1 MIGDGFQ
8 IVESVPRQRGL
19 LVRVWNSLDPDRR
32 TFALGYLVLLP
43 LFLMPVFVTKFLPG
57 LDLPFHLSIADM
69 LMKADDPASP
79 YAPYYESRLGFAPY
93 AAHYLLLVGLGRFM
107 VLALAHNVVMGIYIA
122 VLPLC
127 CSYLLAVSGKS
138 RLPALLA
145 FPLCFNMTL
154 HYGFISFCLSLPALL
169 LWLALTADLLARPS
183 LGIGW
188 RAARLPVL
196 AGLVGCLLY
205 LCHLQNYLF
214 GICAVGAMCVLGPGG
229 WRRRALGVAAIVP
242 SALSLVLWWRR
253 SPFAGDAAARHGSF
267 DFAWE
272 TLKNARMA
280 DLQWGQL
287 PLRTDI
293 ENRIGW
299 FPDHLLKGFVD
310 LIDVRVANAILF
322 AAAFY
327 YLLGWLGAW
336 MGSGQKRRTHFRLAH
351 TMVFLGAVFAYF
363 ALPHHL
369 REFELMTFYPRFSV
383 LAVLLFLPLIPAGLG
398 RISGFMRVGVML
410 PALLIG
416 VLWSHSLFIHY
427 RAYRE
432 EIADFAAVLR
442 QTPADGKA
450 VGIIYNRRSTV
461 LRNESVLVGL
471 TGFHVA
477 ARKSKTSMVPL
488 AYCGM
493 RHIPCAIKPNAPRL
507 SHPGAWLEQPFE
519 WPSLIDDFDVIYV
532 RSSPYELL
540 QGHARDLQ
548 TVAHVGSWISLRKKP
563 VRGRVHE
570 KRDRQVAR
578 PDIAD

>member
-1 MIGDGFQ
+1 MGDDLGTVAP
-8 IVESVPRQRGL
+8 VERRMGPG
-19 LVRVWNSLDPDRR
+19 VRFWSGLDPDVR

-43 LFLMPVFVTKFLPG
+43 LFLMPVFVTQFLPG

-69 LMKADDPASP
+69 LMKADDPSSP

-107 VLALAHNVVMGIYIA
+107 TLAHAHNVVMGIYIA

-169 LWLALTADLLARPS
+169 LWIALIADLLTRPS
-183 LGIGW
+183 LGSGW
-188 RAARLPVL
+188 RVARLPVL
-196 AGLVGCLLY
+196 ASLAGCLLY

-214 GICAVGAMCVLGPGG
+214 GICAIGVVCVLGPGG
-229 WRRRALGVAAIVP
+229 WRRRAIGVAAIIP
-242 SALSLVLWWRR
+242 SALSLMVWWRS
-253 SPFAGDAAARHGSF
+253 SPFTGDGAARHGSF

-280 DLQWGQL
+280 DLQWGNL

-336 MGSGQKRRTHFRLAH
+336 MGSGQKRRTQFRLAH
-351 TMVFLGAVFAYF
+351 TMVFFGALFAYF

-398 RISGFMRVGVML
+398 RISGFMRVGVVL
-410 PALLIG
+410 PAILIG
-416 VLWSHSLFIHY
+416 VLWSQSLFIHY
-427 RAYRE
+427 RLPGRNRRFRGGPASNTGAGQSGRTYLQPSLHR
-432 EIADFAAVLR
+432 FAQRIGTGGFDRISRGSPNVDDQHGPACVLR
-442 QTPADGKA
+442 DATHPMRGETKLAEA
-450 VGIIYNRRSTV
+450 VS
-461 LRNESVLVGL
+461 
-471 TGFHVA
+471 
-477 ARKSKTSMVPL
+477 
-488 AYCGM
+488 
-493 RHIPCAIKPNAPRL
+493 
-507 SHPGAWLEQPFE
+507 PGP
-519 WPSLIDDFDVIYV
+519 V
-532 RSSPYELL
+532 
-540 QGHARDLQ
+540 
-548 TVAHVGSWISLRKKP
+548 VGSALRLGRAH
-563 VRGRVHE
+563 RGFR
-570 KRDRQVAR
+570 RYLCSFVAV
-578 PDIAD
+578 